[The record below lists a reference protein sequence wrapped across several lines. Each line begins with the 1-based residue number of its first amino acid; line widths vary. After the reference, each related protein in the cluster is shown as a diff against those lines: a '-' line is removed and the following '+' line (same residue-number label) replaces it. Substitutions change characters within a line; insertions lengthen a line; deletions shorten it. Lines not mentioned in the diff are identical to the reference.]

1 MILLRFKDKGKLAR
15 SSTVPYKCSLVHRE
29 INTSVK
35 YVRPV
40 RILSTPYE
48 VAATIFE
55 NSGNGQNTK
64 NAVCLP
70 DNASSNSNQ
79 LVPHPTSRLIVN
91 SPPQSVSNGPET
103 GVVPRNNNVTDLTST
118 LNKKHHTSLQL
129 PNNMGTIS
137 IVIENLKI

>member
-1 MILLRFKDKGKLAR
+1 M
-15 SSTVPYKCSLVHRE
+15 PYKCSLVHRE

-55 NSGNGQNTK
+55 NGQKNTN
-64 NAVCLP
+64 NAACLP

-91 SPPQSVSNGPET
+91 APPQSASNGPET